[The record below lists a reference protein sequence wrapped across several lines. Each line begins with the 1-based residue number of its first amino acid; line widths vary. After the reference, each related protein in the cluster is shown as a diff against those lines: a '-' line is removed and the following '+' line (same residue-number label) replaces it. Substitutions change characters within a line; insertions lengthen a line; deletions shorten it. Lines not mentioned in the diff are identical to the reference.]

1 MKLYNIALFI
11 FLLTGISCADKEFT
25 NDNNPEGTVFVTAG
39 LSSRAVIGNCNF
51 GYYNSF
57 WENEDSITLYTET
70 QKNLIYKAIVLGEDN
85 TSAEFKAKDKCL
97 KNISGEI
104 VYASFPASEIE
115 NNIVNLPKTSN
126 WVETKQIPFAYAISK
141 IEDGIVNLRF
151 EHIFAYLEISLTN
164 ESLKEAT
171 STDGNKTIQKVI
183 ISSPSG
189 AIGINSGTFN
199 YENQNISISDS
210 TNVITVK
217 LEKDYDPEN
226 EPERKFIIPIL
237 PLPRNAEINIY
248 ALHENNNICDT
259 LIAYKKNIEEGI
271 RKGRL
276 YRKELTSE
284 PHGFAYFKG
293 SYYSYD
299 NFTYDDS
306 LRIITEVMR
315 TYGTGNSYNSTVWEY
330 NATKNIYNG
339 SSDLPNSNF
348 TTLMINETGNIYEY
362 KTTERYTTDVY
373 KKTFF
378 NYDENEHLVKIKEGP
393 TRSSLTDSTFFHWE
407 NDLLTNYYNASDTV
421 SIKYSDVLVPNFPI
435 NLNFY
440 LLDLGDDYNISTGS
454 FALLNVLGKS
464 PQYLMSSLTTSD
476 NSKIDYIYEW
486 NEANFLTKITINK
499 DGNYRSHVDVI
510 Y

>member
-1 MKLYNIALFI
+1 MKLYYIALFI
-11 FLLTGISCADKEFT
+11 FLLTGISCSDKEFT
-25 NDNNPEGTVFVTAG
+25 NDNNPEETVYVTAG
-39 LSSRAVIGNCNF
+39 LSSRAIFGDYNF
-51 GYYNSF
+51 GYYKSF

-97 KNISGEI
+97 KNISGET
-104 VYASFPASEIE
+104 VYASFPAAEIE

-126 WVETKQIPFAYAISK
+126 WIETKQIPFAYAISK

-151 EHIFAYLEISLTN
+151 EHLFAYLEISLTN
-164 ESLKEAT
+164 ESLKEAI

-183 ISSPSG
+183 ISTPSG

-284 PHGFAYFKG
+284 PRGFAYFKG

-299 NFTYDDS
+299 YFTY
-306 LRIITEVMR
+306 L
-315 TYGTGNSYNSTVWEY
+315 
-330 NATKNIYNG
+330 
-339 SSDLPNSNF
+339 
-348 TTLMINETGNIYEY
+348 
-362 KTTERYTTDVY
+362 
-373 KKTFF
+373 
-378 NYDENEHLVKIKEGP
+378 
-393 TRSSLTDSTFFHWE
+393 
-407 NDLLTNYYNASDTV
+407 
-421 SIKYSDVLVPNFPI
+421 
-435 NLNFY
+435 
-440 LLDLGDDYNISTGS
+440 S
-454 FALLNVLGKS
+454 FA
-464 PQYLMSSLTTSD
+464 
-476 NSKIDYIYEW
+476 SK
-486 NEANFLTKITINK
+486 K
-499 DGNYRSHVDVI
+499 V
-510 Y
+510 